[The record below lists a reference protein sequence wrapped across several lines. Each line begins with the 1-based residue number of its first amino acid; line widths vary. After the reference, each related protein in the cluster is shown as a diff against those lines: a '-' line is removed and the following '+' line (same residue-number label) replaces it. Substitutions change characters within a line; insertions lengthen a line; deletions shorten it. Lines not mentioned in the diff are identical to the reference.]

1 MQANV
6 ESRKA
11 LIVAISDYDKLQP
24 LNFCR
29 KDGEEMYKILKSVDY
44 EILLSHKLIG
54 RVGWEEMRPAMID
67 FFQSRNVKPKDTL
80 LFYYSGHGLLDSHG
94 DHYFARSPLDP
105 FQPDIHGVPFDDLGK
120 MMNKSN
126 SQKIVAVL
134 DCCYSGDAPLGK
146 GGGDEEE
153 AANAGR
159 KALDEKSNMLELGE
173 GKCIL
178 AASQPRQKAFQTAQQ
193 DHSLFTYY
201 LIEGLRGNEESVNHN
216 GYVTADSLGGYAYD
230 KIMSLPPEERFNQ
243 KPIRKGQL
251 SGDIVLARYPHL
263 ARIRQDYK
271 KPVSVLAEDLQAIKN
286 NCKRYFSAREFK
298 KELDYLEE
306 AVDKYPKDSELWN
319 YMGVALI
326 NLSRYEEATNC
337 FEKSIILNANNS
349 QSWANK
355 GIALEKLSR
364 YSEAM
369 KDYDNALN
377 IDANY
382 DDVWNHKGRILY
394 SLGRYQEAIYC
405 FDRILVLNPNMRQVL
420 INKSKALDKLGKYEE
435 AQRCYKRAQNTR
447 VDNKKELYDS
457 NGKRIS

>member
-6 ESRKA
+6 GSRKA
-11 LIVAISDYDKLQP
+11 LIIAISDYDKLQP

-29 KDGEEMYKILKSVDY
+29 KDGEEMYKVLKSLGY
-44 EILLSHKLIG
+44 EILPRHKLIG
-54 RVGWEEMRPAMID
+54 RVKWEEMRPAMRD
-67 FFQSRNVKPKDTL
+67 FFQDRNVKPKDTL

-94 DHYFARSPLDP
+94 DHYFATSALDP
-105 FQPDIHGVPFDDLGK
+105 FEPDIHGIPFDDLGK
-120 MMNKSN
+120 MMNRSY

-134 DCCYSGDAPLGK
+134 DCCYSGDAPIGK
-146 GGGDEEE
+146 GGDEED

-159 KALDEKSNMLELGE
+159 KALDEKSNMLDLGE

-178 AASQPRQKAFQTAQQ
+178 AASQPRQKAFQIAQK

-201 LIEGLRGNEESVNHN
+201 LIEGLRGNEESVNNN
-216 GYVTADSLGGYAYD
+216 GYVTADSLGRYAYD
-230 KIMSLPPEERFNQ
+230 KIMSMPPEERFLQ
-243 KPIRKGQL
+243 KPIRKGHL
-251 SGDIVLARYPHL
+251 SGDIVLAHYSHL
-263 ARIRQDYK
+263 GRIKQDYK
-271 KPVSVLAEDLQAIKN
+271 KLISVPDEDLEAIKN

-298 KELDYLEE
+298 KELDYLEQ

-326 NLSRYEEATNC
+326 NLSRYEEAINC
-337 FEKSIILNANNS
+337 FEKCIMLNANNS
-349 QSWANK
+349 LAWANK
-355 GIALEKLSR
+355 GVAFEKLSR

-369 KDYDNALN
+369 KNYDNALN
-377 IDANY
+377 IDPNY
-382 DDVWNHKGRILY
+382 DDVWNRKGQILY

-420 INKSKALDKLGKYEE
+420 INKSKALDKLGKREE
-435 AQRCYKRAQNTR
+435 AERCYKRAQNIR

-457 NGKRIS
+457 NGKSIR